1 MKNELC
7 IFDKKNHTF
16 VIAEAGSNWKIG
28 TYQEDLKMAK
38 KLIVAAAEAG
48 ADAVKFQTFRANTV
62 YAHNAGKV
70 TLHDK
75 KTVVDINELFENLSM
90 KYEMIEKLAKLC
102 KENNIM
108 FMSTPFSIE
117 DAKKIEPYVKIHK
130 IASFEINHIKLLEYL
145 ASTKKPILISTGA
158 SNYEEIDFMIDF
170 MEKNNSG
177 KIGLLQCTSN
187 YPCDIEKLNLS
198 TIPTLKNR
206 YNLPIGFSD
215 HSIDP
220 IVGPITAVG
229 FGARVIEK
237 HFTMD
242 KTLSGPDHFFAV
254 NPDELKMMISM
265 IRNSDKSKGSN
276 IKKILEEEKELRKFA
291 TRSIQAIKDI
301 KKGDILEESKNFSSL
316 RPGKQKRGAEARA
329 LNEIEGKLAIHEIK
343 MGEGI
348 LLEDCSD

>member
-177 KIGLLQCTSN
+177 KINIEYKNLEQFELISKLLT
-187 YPCDIEKLNLS
+187 
-198 TIPTLKNR
+198 
-206 YNLPIGFSD
+206 
-215 HSIDP
+215 
-220 IVGPITAVG
+220 
-229 FGARVIEK
+229 
-237 HFTMD
+237 
-242 KTLSGPDHFFAV
+242 
-254 NPDELKMMISM
+254 
-265 IRNSDKSKGSN
+265 
-276 IKKILEEEKELRKFA
+276 
-291 TRSIQAIKDI
+291 KD
-301 KKGDILEESKNFSSL
+301 
-316 RPGKQKRGAEARA
+316 
-329 LNEIEGKLAIHEIK
+329 
-343 MGEGI
+343 
-348 LLEDCSD
+348 

>member
-1 MKNELC
+1 MENEIC

-16 VIAEAGSNWKIG
+16 VIAEAGSNWKVG
-28 TYQEDLKMAK
+28 TYQEDIRMAE

-48 ADAVKFQTFRANTV
+48 ADAVKFQTFRADTV

-90 KYEMIEKLAKLC
+90 KYEMIEELAKLC
-102 KENNIM
+102 KKNNIM

-130 IASFEINHIKLLEYL
+130 IASFEINHIKLLEYV

-158 SNYEEIDFMIDF
+158 SNYEEIDFMVNF
-170 MEKNNSG
+170 MNKNNSG
-177 KIGLLQCTSN
+177 KIGILQCTSN
-187 YPCDIEKLNLS
+187 YPCDIEKLNLAI
-198 TIPTLKNR
+198 IPTLKKR

-220 IVGPITAVG
+220 IIGPITAVG
-229 FGARVIEK
+229 FGARIIEK
-237 HFTMD
+237 HFTVD

-254 NPDELKMMISM
+254 NPSELKTMISM
-265 IRNSDKSKGSN
+265 IRNSDRAKGSN
-276 IKKILEEEKELRKFA
+276 VKKILEEEKELRKFA
-291 TRSIQAIKDI
+291 TRSIQAIKVI
-301 KKGDILEESKNFSSL
+301 KKGDILNEGENFGIL
-316 RPGKQKRGAEARA
+316 RPGKQKRGAEARF
-329 LNEIEGKLAIHEIK
+329 LNKIE
-343 MGEGI
+343 
-348 LLEDCSD
+348 